1 MNIIILGAGKVG
13 QALCADLSEQHNV
26 FMIDKRDTLIETLL
40 NKYDVAGI
48 VGNGVNVDVQIEA
61 GVKSAD
67 IFVATTES
75 DEVNIIACALAKKS
89 GAKDTIARVRNPEY
103 AGQLDSMKES
113 LGISA
118 MMNPELSAAQ
128 DIVRTLR
135 YASALSIQTLAGNKV
150 SLVEIEVKENSV
162 LDQMSLQ
169 DFRQKYG
176 SVLVCIIERDG
187 ESIIPSGS
195 DTLRANDRIFVVG
208 FPKDMV
214 VFHRQIGNR
223 DKNIKSVFI
232 LGGGRIAFYLLKLLE
247 QTRMDVKV
255 IESDLKR
262 CEELSVQFPHARI
275 IHADGTDP
283 EVMDEQSLSE
293 YDAFVSLTGVDEENV
308 IASIYAD
315 QQGVRK
321 VITKMSRTN
330 ILRIIDTK
338 QLKKIVTPKNLVT
351 SDIARFVRSRAN
363 AQGSNVEALYRVASN
378 HVEVLQFRVGHD
390 CHILN
395 QKIADL
401 KFKPNLL
408 IAYIFRRGNLI
419 FPDGQDSIQENDRIV
434 VVTTHKDFS
443 DLEDILEEV

>member
-13 QALCADLSEQHNV
+13 RALCADLSEQHNV
-26 FMIDKRDTLIETLL
+26 FMIDQRDELIETLL

-61 GVKSAD
+61 GVKTAD

-103 AGQLDSMKES
+103 AGQLETMKDS

-187 ESIIPSGS
+187 QSIIPSGL
-195 DTLRANDRIFVVG
+195 DTLRSNDKIFVVG

-214 VFHRQIGNR
+214 IFHRQIGNR
-223 DKNIKSVFI
+223 DKNIRSVFI
-232 LGGGRIAFYLLKLLE
+232 LGGGRIAYYLLRLLE
-247 QTRMDVKV
+247 QTRIDVKV
-255 IESDLKR
+255 IESDMNR
-262 CEELSVQFPHARI
+262 CEELSVQFPFARV

-293 YDAFVSLTGVDEENV
+293 YDAFVSLTGVDEENL
-308 IASIYAD
+308 IASIYAE

-330 ILRIIDTK
+330 ILRVLDTK

-363 AQGSNVEALYRVASN
+363 AQGSNVEALYRVAN
-378 HVEVLQFRVGHD
+378 NNVEVLQFKVGND

-395 QKIADL
+395 KKIAEL
-401 KFKPNLL
+401 QLKPNLL
-408 IAYIFRRGNLI
+408 IAYIFRNGAII

-434 VVTTHKDFS
+434 VVTSHKDFS